1 MSWLPQRDLITMLGW
16 RLFSCNKELQS
27 REHNSDAIKK
37 VEVFWLRLCVFM
49 IAPEITRIH
58 LMIKLQR
65 FVIHFTSPQYA
76 SVMDGPLMCALF
88 LNLLAMLSI
97 SRLHQKLP
105 RLSKDTAI
113 GYKTS
118 QVRSQS
124 RCLQLH
130 VFIHYD
136 SNLCTFADVWVINYK
151 YIVHLHP
158 DRNLLIKCSYFGLE
172 EDRVLYEQA
181 WLVRELV

>member
-1 MSWLPQRDLITMLGW
+1 
-16 RLFSCNKELQS
+16 
-27 REHNSDAIKK
+27 
-37 VEVFWLRLCVFM
+37 
-49 IAPEITRIH
+49 
-58 LMIKLQR
+58 
-65 FVIHFTSPQYA
+65 
-76 SVMDGPLMCALF
+76 MCALF

-181 WLVRELV
+181 WLVRELVLSEGQLHERQPHSIRQRRPRINGKSWVKMVGDQCAGWLGVSQLKPYMYTLPACQELGYS